1 MNSRIVLGLAVL
13 FACAFLSSASAL
25 KTDDTKLASIP
36 KTVNF
41 PVAAASATEI
51 DNVARQ
57 EIEATPVPIMAAPI
71 RAEHRMMRRARRRM
85 RLRNRRMN
93 MRMRRRNRRQRM
105 RVRRMRRRARRVAR
119 RAPRVAPVMSPVEE
133 ATPAPS
139 AEPLV

>member
-1 MNSRIVLGLAVL
+1 MSSRIVLGLAVL

-25 KTDDTKLASIP
+25 KTDDIKLASIP
-36 KTVNF
+36 KPVNF

-57 EIEATPVPIMAAPI
+57 EIEATPMAAPI

-93 MRMRRRNRRQRM
+93 MRMRRRIRRQRM
-105 RVRRMRRRARRVAR
+105 RVRRMPRRERRVAR